1 LGRLDGKVAI
11 ITGSAQ
17 GIGEGIAHRFAQEGA
32 RVVICD
38 INEEL
43 VTKVTQDINGQQGN
57 AIGIVAD
64 ITNAA
69 AVGEL
74 IDKVI
79 NEYGTIDVLVNNAGI
94 TRDTMLHKMS
104 DEQWKMV
111 LNVNLTGT
119 FNCCRAVAPIMRG
132 KNYGKIINIS
142 SAARFGNAGQ
152 VNYSATKAGV
162 VGITR
167 ALAKEMGPKS
177 VNVNA
182 VAPGFIK
189 SAMSA
194 AVAPEIINE
203 RLKMTPMHRMGTAE
217 DVANACLFL
226 ASDEAAYI
234 TGQVIQVDGG
244 RYMP

>member
-1 LGRLDGKVAI
+1 MQRLDGKVAI
-11 ITGSAQ
+11 VTGSAQ

-32 RVVICD
+32 KVVICD

-43 VTKVTQDINGQQGN
+43 VTKVAQDINNQQGN
-57 AIGIVAD
+57 AIGIVTD
-64 ITNAA
+64 ITNATS
-69 AVGEL
+69 VGEL

-79 NEYGTIDVLVNNAGI
+79 KEYGTVDILVNNAGI
-94 TRDTMLHKMS
+94 NRDVMLHKMS

-119 FNCCRAVAPIMRG
+119 FNCCRAVAPIMRE

-152 VNYSATKAGV
+152 VNYSATKAGI

-194 AVAPEIINE
+194 AVAPEVINE
-203 RLKMTPMHRMGTAE
+203 RLKMTPMRRMGTAE
-217 DVANACLFL
+217 EIANTCLFL

-234 TGQVIQVDGG
+234 TGQVIHVDGG